1 LLACLGL
8 YGVTA
13 YSVSRRTRE
22 IGVRMALGATRRRV
36 LGTIL
41 SGALLQVVIGF
52 TIGVP
57 LALAAARVLAQELY
71 GVSMRDPRVLAIAV
85 IVLSLCAAL
94 AALIPARR
102 AALMDPQQAL
112 RME

>member
-1 LLACLGL
+1 
-8 YGVTA
+8 
-13 YSVSRRTRE
+13 
-22 IGVRMALGATRRRV
+22 
-36 LGTIL
+36 
-41 SGALLQVVIGF
+41 
-52 TIGVP
+52 
-57 LALAAARVLAQELY
+57 VLAQELY